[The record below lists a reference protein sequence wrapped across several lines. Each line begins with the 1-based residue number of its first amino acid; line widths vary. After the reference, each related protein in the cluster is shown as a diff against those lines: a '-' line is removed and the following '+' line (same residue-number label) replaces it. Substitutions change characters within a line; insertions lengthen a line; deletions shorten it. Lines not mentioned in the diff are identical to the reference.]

1 MEKFLKGLTMSK
13 SFKGR
18 SILPGKIEGEALV
31 TRSGFNAYA
40 SFYNSLHHD
49 AVSAVC
55 ADSGN
60 KALFGKDLTGKIVC
74 LPKTIGSTS
83 AGAVWQRVASLGVAP
98 IGMLFSESID
108 SLAAAGLIVAD
119 LWVNKRIVTIDRL
132 GQSFLGT
139 VQNGSRIEIKEDGVV
154 EVD

>member
-1 MEKFLKGLTMSK
+1 MGK

-18 SILPGKIEGEALV
+18 SILPGKIKGEALV
-31 TRSGFNAYA
+31 THSGFNAYA
-40 SFYNSLHHD
+40 SFFNSLHD
-49 AVSAVC
+49 SAVSAVC

-60 KALFGKDLTGKIVC
+60 KALFGKDLTDKIVC

-132 GQSFLGT
+132 GEDFLDA
-139 VQNGSRIEIKEDGVV
+139 VLDGSRLQIKENGVV

>member
-1 MEKFLKGLTMSK
+1 MGK

-18 SILPGKIEGEALV
+18 SVLPGNIQGEAFVSL
-31 TRSGFNAYA
+31 SGFNTYA
-40 SFYNSLHHD
+40 SFFNSLHD
-49 AVSAVC
+49 NAVSAVC

-60 KALFGKDLTGKIVC
+60 KALFGKDLAGKIIC
-74 LPKTIGSTS
+74 IPKTIGSTS
-83 AGAVWQRVASLGVAP
+83 AGAVWQRVATLGVAP

-119 LWVNKRIVTIDRL
+119 RWVNKRIVAVDRL
-132 GQSFLGT
+132 GEDFLDAILD
-139 VQNGSRIEIKEDGVV
+139 GSRIEIKENGVV

>member
-1 MEKFLKGLTMSK
+1 MGK

-18 SILPGKIEGEALV
+18 SILPGKIKGEALV
-31 TRSGFNAYA
+31 THNGFNAYA
-40 SFYNSLHHD
+40 SFFNSLHDD

-60 KALFGKDLTGKIVC
+60 KTLFGKDLTGKIVC

-119 LWVNKRIVTIDRL
+119 RWVNKRIVAVDRL
-132 GQSFLGT
+132 GEDFLDAILD
-139 VQNGSRIEIKEDGVV
+139 GSRIEIKENGVV